1 MRQFRVSQEPLH
13 SRAVEAR
20 PAEEHGSLPAPAALV
35 VAPIAVIGSPNSTT
49 TFTVDILETA
59 RDRALDHAW
68 VTFEVVERFNGKSY
82 RKRALC
88 QLGGIVTRNRWHE
101 DPVIRAVIKHQGALP
116 ALSGESDL
124 TSAQLTALGVFL
136 LDDAGRV
143 LRRTTLSTPPPSGT
157 PVIPADAVTLQDL
170 VHMEPGIFYAGQS
183 PGDGLPVPLTLR
195 HFGATEAGG
204 FGEAVMLG
212 IFGQT
217 RSGKSIMAAQLLAGF
232 AANRELGILV
242 LDPQGEFGRDRFA
255 AGDHRVD
262 FSLRRLLGGLGAAR
276 EPLVVSTDD
285 VALEGDEAFT
295 ELLRRAGLFESLGF
309 KGANKEREAA
319 ERMASLLGELNDGN
333 GRRRPIRD
341 LRGADLTMLVKDL
354 ARFADVIY
362 ATRPGTTPGEGQRA
376 ADVLARFNLDE
387 HRLRRIWEEA
397 LGAFRTDE
405 GRMPLSQL
413 ITRVLSERAVVVLS
427 FTQENSSEPPYFLL
441 NEILTRLRHV
451 IHRSFQHGQSSNALV
466 LLDEAH
472 LFAGEHAGGS
482 ADGARTRTMLAQSVR
497 MTGKYGV
504 GWFFITQTLHD
515 FDKTILRQLQVKI
528 FGQGFK
534 LGADREYVETELG
547 KEGFARYCSL
557 PDPKR
562 TGRYTF
568 MVTGPI
574 VALGSLGTPL
584 VLQGFRGADDLMRAN
599 PHCFPG

>member
-1 MRQFRVSQEPLH
+1 MQ
-13 SRAVEAR
+13 
-20 PAEEHGSLPAPAALV
+20 
-35 VAPIAVIGSPNSTT
+35 PIAIIGSPNSTT

-68 VTFEVVERFNGKSY
+68 VLFEVVERFNGKAY

-116 ALSGESDL
+116 ALSGDSDL

-136 LDDAGRV
+136 LDDEGRV
-143 LRRTTLSTPPPSGT
+143 RRRTILSTPPPSGT
-157 PVIPADAVTLQDL
+157 PVFPADPNTLRDL
-170 VHMEPGIFYAGQS
+170 VHTETGIFYAGQS

-195 HFGATEAGG
+195 DFGKTEEGG
-204 FGEAVMLG
+204 FGEAVMMG

-217 RSGKSIMAAQLLAGF
+217 RSGKSILAAQLLAGF
-232 AANRELGILV
+232 AVNPRMGLLV
-242 LDPQGEFGRDRFA
+242 LDPQGEFGNDRFA

-262 FSLRRLLGGLGAAR
+262 FSIKRLLGSLTQHR
-276 EPLVVSTDD
+276 EVVVMTTDD
-285 VALEGDEAFT
+285 VALEGTEAFT
-295 ELLRRAGLFESLGF
+295 ETLRRAGFFESLGF
-309 KGANKEREAA
+309 KGYNKEREAS
-319 ERMASLLGELNDGN
+319 ERLCSLLNDLTNSDGK
-333 GRRRPIRD
+333 RRHVRD
-341 LRGADLTMLVKDL
+341 LRESDLPLLVKDL

-362 ATRPGTTPGEGQRA
+362 ASRPGTTPGEGQRA
-376 ADVLARFNLDE
+376 LDVMARFELDGV
-387 HRLRRIWEEA
+387 RLRRIWTNSMA
-397 LGAFRTDE
+397 AFRTD
-405 GRMPLSQL
+405 GGKRMLLSQV
-413 ITRVLSERAVVVLS
+413 IQRVLNNREVVVLS
-427 FTQENSSEPPYFLL
+427 FSQEGDYDSVPYFLL

-451 IHRSFQHGQSSNALV
+451 IHKSFQSGNASNALV
-466 LLDEAH
+466 VLDEAH
-472 LFAGEHAGGS
+472 LFAGEHASESNDGS
-482 ADGARTRTMLAQSVR
+482 RTRTLLAQSVR

-504 GWFFITQTLHD
+504 GWMFITQTLHD

-534 LGADREYVETELG
+534 VGADREFVETELG
-547 KEGFARYCSL
+547 REGFARYCSL

-584 VLQGFRGADDLMRAN
+584 VLQSFRNSTELMRAN
-599 PHCFPG
+599 EHYFTNGSQF

>member
-1 MRQFRVSQEPLH
+1 M
-13 SRAVEAR
+13 
-20 PAEEHGSLPAPAALV
+20 AEQR
-35 VAPIAVIGSPNSTT
+35 APIAVIGSPNSTT

-68 VTFEVVERFNGKSY
+68 VTFEVVERFNGKAY

-101 DPVIRAVIKHQGALP
+101 DPVIRSVIKHQGALP

-136 LDDAGRV
+136 LEDDGRV
-143 LRRTTLSTPPPSGT
+143 RRRTTLSTPPPSGT
-157 PVIPADAVTLQDL
+157 PVFPATADALQAL
-170 VHMEPGIFYAGQS
+170 VHTEPGIFYAGTS

-195 HFGATEAGG
+195 HFGSTEGGG

-217 RSGKSIMAAQLLAGF
+217 RSGKSILASQILAGF
-232 AANRELGILV
+232 AANPQLGILV

-262 FSLRRLLGGLGAAR
+262 FSIRRLFTGLR
-276 EPLVVSTDD
+276 QSRKVSVTTTDE
-285 VALEGDEAFT
+285 VALEGPEAFT
-295 ELLRRAGLFESLGF
+295 ETLRRAGFFESLGF
-309 KGANKEREAA
+309 KGANKEREASERLAGLLA
-319 ERMASLLGELNDGN
+319 ELVDADGK
-333 GRRRPIRD
+333 RRPVRD
-341 LRGADLTMLVKDL
+341 LRAVDLPPLVRDL

-362 ATRPGTTPGEGQRA
+362 ASRPGTTPGEGQRA
-376 ADVLARFNLDE
+376 QDVLARFQLDE
-387 HRLRRIWEEA
+387 TKLKRVWASSLV
-397 LGAFRTDE
+397 AFRTDS
-405 GRMPLSQL
+405 GRVPLSQL
-413 ITRVLSERAVVVLS
+413 IQRVLTEREVVVLS
-427 FTQENSSEPPYFLL
+427 FSQEGAHDAVPYFLL
-441 NEILTRLRHV
+441 NEILTRLRQV
-451 IHRSFQHGQSSNALV
+451 IHRSFSGGQQSNALV

-472 LFAGEHAGGS
+472 LFAGEHAAETSDGS
-482 ADGARTRTMLAQSVR
+482 RTRTLLAQSVR

-504 GWFFITQTLHD
+504 GWMFITQTLHD
-515 FDKTILRQLQVKI
+515 FDKTILRQLQVKV

-568 MVTGPI
+568 MLTGPI

-584 VLQGFRGADDLMRAN
+584 VLQGFRTSDDLIKAN
-599 PHCFPG
+599 PHCFSL

>member
-1 MRQFRVSQEPLH
+1 MHP
-13 SRAVEAR
+13 AAR
-20 PAEEHGSLPAPAALV
+20 PV
-35 VAPIAVIGSPNSTT
+35 VAAPVAVIGSPNSTT
-49 TFTVDILETA
+49 HFTVDILETA

-68 VTFEVVERFNGKSY
+68 VTFEVAERFNGKTY

-88 QLGGIVTRNRWHE
+88 QLGGIITRNRWHE

-124 TSAQLTALGVFL
+124 TAAQLSALGVFL
-136 LDDAGRV
+136 LDDQGHV
-143 LRRTTLSTPPPSGT
+143 VRRTTLSTPPPSGT
-157 PVIPADAVTLQDL
+157 PVYPADAATLQDL
-170 VHMEPGIFYAGQS
+170 VHTEPGIFYAGQS

-195 HFGATEAGG
+195 HFGATERGG

-217 RSGKSIMAAQLLAGF
+217 RSGKSILAAQLLAGF
-232 AANRELGILV
+232 AANPELGLLV
-242 LDPQGEFGRDRFA
+242 IDPQGEFGRDRFA

-262 FSLRRLLGGLGAAR
+262 FSIRRLLAGLRRRR
-276 EPLVVSTDD
+276 EALALTTDD
-285 VALEGDEAFT
+285 VALEGPEALT
-295 ELLRRAGLFESLGF
+295 ELLRRAGFFDSLGF
-309 KGANKEREAA
+309 KGAHKEREAA
-319 ERMASLLGELNDGN
+319 ERLAGLLAELTDAA

-341 LRGADLTMLVKDL
+341 LNAADLPLLVKDL

-376 ADVLARFNLDE
+376 ADVLARYTLDE
-387 HRLRRIWEEA
+387 PRLHRLWDEA
-397 LGAFRTDE
+397 LQRFRTE
-405 GRMPLSQL
+405 PGGRRPLSHVIQQ
-413 ITRVLSERAVVVLS
+413 VLAERAVVVLS
-427 FTQENSSEPPYFLL
+427 FAQENVADTPYFLL
-441 NEILTRLRHV
+441 NEILTRLRQV
-451 IHRSFQHGQSSNALV
+451 IHRSFQNGQMSNALV

-472 LFAGEHAGGS
+472 LFAGEHAAETG
-482 ADGARTRTMLAQSVR
+482 DGARTRTLLAQSIR

-504 GWFFITQTLHD
+504 GWMFVTQTLHD

-584 VLQGFRGADDLMRAN
+584 VLQGFRSVDDLMRAN
-599 PHCFPG
+599 PHAFNNGASP